1 MKRSNGF
8 TLIELMI
15 TLVVLAVVAAIAA
28 PSMQRIMARNQLTTA
43 ANDMVTALTVARSQA
58 VREGS
63 DWTVTMTGAADDWL
77 RVDSDDGGSD
87 RQRRFARNANVNVD
101 STADVTFD
109 GRGRP
114 DINANRVYQLSHT
127 TTGIDPRCVEVRL
140 SGQVRVA
147 DCGEAP

>member
-63 DWTVTMTGAADDWL
+63 PWTVTMSGDAESWLLVDAD
-77 RVDSDDGGSD
+77 SGGSD
-87 RQRRFARNANVNVD
+87 RQRRFSRNANVAVD

-109 GRGRP
+109 PRGRP
-114 DINANRVYQLSHT
+114 DPSATYHYRLSHT
-127 TTGIDPRCVEVRL
+127 GTGVDPRCVEVRR
-140 SGQVRVA
+140 SGQVGVV
-147 DCGEAP
+147 DCEDEP